1 MLVHADAG
9 DIFRSYDVDVHALER
24 LVFGHVDIFGRGGMD
39 VSEDG
44 GRNWSNR
51 SNGLAVTMFYDRRYG
66 NDEQTGNMDITLVST
81 SSGSSDTAVGTPVR
95 VTDASMPPS
104 NEFPDAE
111 GYSTF
116 MGDYSGIAVGSD
128 GFAHPAWED
137 TRNPIYTFDE
147 TADARVLIPAGF
159 GGDIYTAAVNIRR

>member
-1 MLVHADAG
+1 GTTARVQDL
-9 DIFRSYDVDVHALER
+9 FT
-24 LVFGHVDIFGRGGMD
+24 
-39 VSEDG
+39 VSHDDPVLSDQWFQWTTSF
-44 GRNWSNR
+44 NNR
-51 SNGLAVTMFYDRRYG
+51 AVTMFYDRRYG